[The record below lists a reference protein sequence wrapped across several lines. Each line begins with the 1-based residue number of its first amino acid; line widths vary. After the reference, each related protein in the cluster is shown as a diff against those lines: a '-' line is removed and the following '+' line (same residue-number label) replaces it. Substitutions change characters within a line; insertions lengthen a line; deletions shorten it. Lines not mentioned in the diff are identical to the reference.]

1 MSEEPTVLVIDDLP
15 QNTRLL
21 EAILTPKGY
30 QVRVR
35 CVGGR
40 GPTYCSGRTNRTSCC
55 WTS

>member
-21 EAILTPKGY
+21 EAILIPKGY
-30 QVRVR
+30 QVV
-35 CVGGR
+35 
-40 GPTYCSGRTNRTSCC
+40 TAASGEEGLQALQRTNRTSFC